1 MKFVDKLHR
10 EEFEKLVKK
19 CNAQPGEKDIRA
31 AVYLL
36 SSPLLSRKKTE
47 RYVHPCGIRFSELL
61 DNAGAWSCSERGL
74 AKLAASLF
82 NSSWK
87 ADVNDVFWSLDA
99 ENVDLALEA
108 LRIRFQ

>member
-1 MKFVDKLHR
+1 MKFADELHR
-10 EEFEKLVKK
+10 QEFEKLVNK
-19 CNAQPGEKDIRA
+19 CHAQMGEKDIRA

-36 SSPLLSRKKTE
+36 SSPLLSRKRCE
-47 RYVHPCGIRFSELL
+47 RFVHACGIRFSELQEKC
-61 DNAGAWSCSERGL
+61 GAWSSSERGL

-87 ADVNDVFWSLDA
+87 ADVNDVFWNLDA